1 MARFLSAF
9 SPGADQRILD
19 VGGYVGF
26 WKGSGLTSDITLLNI
41 HPISTEGIEP
51 NMHAALGDGTKLEY
65 KDKVFDI
72 IFSNSV
78 IEHLSTFENQKRFA
92 NECMRVGK
100 WLWIQ
105 TPAKT
110 FFIEPHLLTP
120 FIHFL
125 PRSWQQKLIRNLT
138 VWGWL
143 TRPSKEQIDH
153 MLEEIRLL
161 TLAEMQSLFPGC
173 EIWKE
178 KFLGFT
184 KSYIAVRKA
193 TS

>member
-1 MARFLSAF
+1 M
-9 SPGADQRILD
+9 
-19 VGGYVGF
+19 GF
-26 WKGSGLTSDITLLNI
+26 WKGSGLASDITLLNI
-41 HPISTEGIEP
+41 HPIPTEGIEP

-65 KDKVFDI
+65 EDKVFDI

-78 IEHLSTFENQKRFA
+78 IEHLSTLENQARFA

-100 WLWIQ
+100 DLWIQ

-125 PRSWQQKLIRNLT
+125 PRSWQRKLLRNFS

-143 TRPSKEQIDH
+143 ARPSADQIDD
-153 MLEEIRLL
+153 MFQEIRLL

-173 EIWKE
+173 EIWQE

-193 TS
+193 SS

>member
-1 MARFLSAF
+1 MAGFLSTF
-9 SPGADQRILD
+9 SPGPDQRILD
-19 VGGYVGF
+19 VGF

-41 HPISTEGIEP
+41 HPIPTEGIEP

-78 IEHLSTFENQKRFA
+78 IEHLSTFENQARFA

-110 FFIEPHLLTP
+110 FFVEPHLLTP
-120 FIHFL
+120 FIHLL
-125 PRSWQQKLIRNLT
+125 PRSWQRKLLRNFT

-143 TRPSKEQIDH
+143 TRPSTEQIDH

-178 KFLGFT
+178 RFLGFT
-184 KSYIAVRKA
+184 KSYIAVRRA
-193 TS
+193 SS